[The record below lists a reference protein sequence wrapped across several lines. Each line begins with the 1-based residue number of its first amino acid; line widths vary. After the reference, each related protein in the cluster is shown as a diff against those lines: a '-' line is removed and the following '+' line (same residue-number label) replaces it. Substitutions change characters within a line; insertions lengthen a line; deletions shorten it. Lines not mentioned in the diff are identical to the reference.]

1 MNKIIVRCIFL
12 VVFLFSGVMYA
23 EGSDDSILVNKMKVT
38 VEGEY
43 KGKFESLYAKY
54 VGKNVSIKELGNE
67 IYKYFTDQGYLYP
80 QITISSEGLRE
91 GFVSAY
97 VKFTYIA
104 NIKIEQGDKNNALIN
119 EYINKILE
127 EKESK
132 TSTVQKYIAL
142 INRIPGYYSQY
153 KFVNSKEKGAVDM
166 LLYIS
171 KSKGLI
177 YASSD
182 SYGDNDYGEMQNVV
196 SGQIFSPF
204 GSGNDSW
211 STYGVTTNH
220 PDRLYVVGTNYDR
233 VINSYG
239 TSFNIL
245 GSYSR
250 DNSTYNNIIS
260 TKDGVSQ
267 SYGVSFTHPLYLDS
281 RHTLEGTL
289 GTTYN
294 YSKDYTADVNISR
307 RTTRG
312 IRTRN
317 KETLLSR
324 VNIFSRKDTIDEY
337 WFSEAGLNY
346 RGSDKGGG
354 YNTLGFQFSQ
364 GMGGK
369 FQNYSDPQDVPDGH
383 YRIMSLNVSREQSLP
398 NNFSIMFNSM
408 AGRSDDD
415 LPDAEVF
422 ALGGREYGRGYE
434 SGILTGNKI
443 IAASFEVRYNKKMS
457 EDPLFTLIQ
466 PYVFRDMGYVGKQA
480 SNTNISHLSSYGGGV
495 RFFLTHGA
503 QINVE
508 IAQPLQNFYTI
519 DGVEYE
525 PKAIIGIMGSKVFR
539 F

>member
-1 MNKIIVRCIFL
+1 MSKIIVRCVFL
-12 VVFLFSGVMYA
+12 VVFLFSGAVYA
-23 EGSDDSILVNKMKVT
+23 VDYGDLIT
-38 VEGEY
+38 VKKIKINVKGEE
-43 KGKFESLYAKY
+43 KEDLESFYSQY
-54 VGKNVSIKELGNE
+54 VGQTISPKDLGNK
-67 IYKYFTDQGYLYP
+67 IYKYFTDRDYLYP
-80 QITISSEGLRE
+80 QITIFTEGLNE
-91 GFVSAY
+91 GFVSVY
-97 VKFTYIA
+97 VKFTHIA
-104 NIKIEQGDKNNALIN
+104 NVTIEKGEKDNALIN
-119 EYINKILE
+119 EYINKILD

-132 TSTVQKYIAL
+132 ISTFEKYIAL
-142 INRIPGYYSQY
+142 INRIPGYYVQY
-153 KFVNSKEKGAVDM
+153 KFVNSKEEDAIDA
-166 LLYIS
+166 LLYIN
-171 KSKGLI
+171 KTKALI

-196 SGQIFSPF
+196 SGQTFSPF

-211 STYGVTTNH
+211 SAYGVTTNH
-220 PDRLYVVGTNYDR
+220 PDRLYVVGTSYNR

-239 TSFNIL
+239 TSFEMN

-267 SYGVSFTHPLYLDS
+267 SYGISSTHPLYLS
-281 RHTLEGTL
+281 ANHTLEGVI

-294 YSKDYTADVNISR
+294 YSKDYTADVNISS

-312 IRTRN
+312 IR
-317 KETLLSR
+317 SR
-324 VNIFSRKDTIDEY
+324 SRENFFGRINVFSRKDTIDEY

-354 YNTLGFQFSQ
+354 YNTIGFQFAK

-369 FQNYSDPQDVPDGH
+369 FQNYTNPQDVPDGH
-383 YRIMSLNVSREQSLP
+383 YSIMSLNVSREQILP
-398 NNFSIMFNSM
+398 NNFSVMFNSM

-422 ALGGREYGRGYE
+422 SLGGRQYGRGYE
-434 SGILTGNKI
+434 SGTLIGNKI
-443 IAASFEVRYNKKMS
+443 IAASFEVRYNKEIS
-457 EDPLFTLIQ
+457 EDPLFRLIQ

-519 DGVEYE
+519 DGIDYE
-525 PKAIIGIMGSKVFR
+525 PKAILGIMGSKTFR